1 MARERKRITKVGL
14 GDKMR
19 AQLETLARKSNRS
32 LADEIRHRVGQT
44 LLEEHL
50 FDDTTRSLAL
60 RISQLANDVATVSG
74 VLWHQHPAAR
84 AVLAEAIV
92 AWLEDIEPSR
102 SGQPI
107 PPELEKPDYNP
118 RNIGKAIARMRR
130 HAETEDTSLDET
142 VQAVS
147 ETLTL
152 EIEEAVERKIAE
164 RREAR
169 PRPELQGPRRK
180 PK

>member
-32 LADEIRHRVGQT
+32 LADEIRHRV
-44 LLEEHL
+44 
-50 FDDTTRSLAL
+50 
-60 RISQLANDVATVSG
+60 SQLANDVATVSG